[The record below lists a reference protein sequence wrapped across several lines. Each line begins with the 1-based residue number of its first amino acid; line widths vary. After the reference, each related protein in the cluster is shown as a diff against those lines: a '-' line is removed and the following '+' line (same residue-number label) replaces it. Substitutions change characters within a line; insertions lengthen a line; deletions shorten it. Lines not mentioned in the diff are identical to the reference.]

1 MKWFVHKCIYTPKA
15 KHAFFNF
22 ITYMPELPEVNT
34 FQKYFDGTSLHQCIE
49 SVEVHDDKIIRNV
62 SGEEFIDRMTGR
74 TFLSSYRRGKYLFAR
89 MDNEEHLLLH
99 FGMTGDL
106 NYYSEPEERTRHERF
121 VFHFDNGQHLG
132 FDCPRKFAKIRYI
145 EDLAGYISTIKL
157 GEDALVITEQDF
169 LDQTEG
175 KTATIKGFLLNQNH
189 LAGVGNLYADEIC
202 YQTGIHPA
210 SRVNKLSQ
218 KQRSDIHQAMQR
230 ILREAIDR
238 NAYYK
243 DYPENWFWEW
253 RKEGEP
259 GPNGVGVVQ
268 RTKIAGRTTYFIE
281 GVQKLYS

>member
-1 MKWFVHKCIYTPKA
+1 
-15 KHAFFNF
+15 
-22 ITYMPELPEVNT
+22 MPELPEVNT
-34 FQKYFDGTSLHQCIE
+34 FQKYFDGTSLHQRIE
-49 SVEVHDDKIIRNV
+49 SVEVHDDMIIRNM
-62 SGEEFIDRMTGR
+62 SGNAFVDRMTGR
-74 TFLSSYRRGKYLFAR
+74 TFLCSYRRGKYLFAK

-106 NYYSEPEERTRHERF
+106 NYYSEPEERTKYERF

-145 EDLAGYISTIKL
+145 EDLESYISQIKL
-157 GEDALVITEQDF
+157 GEDALLITKEEF
-169 LDQTEG
+169 LEKANG
-175 KTATIKGFLLNQNH
+175 KTTTIKGFLLNQNH

-210 SRVNKLSQ
+210 SRVSNLSG
-218 KQRSDIHQAMQR
+218 KQLKEIHTAMQR
-230 ILREAIDR
+230 ILQEAIER

-253 RKEGEP
+253 RREGEP
-259 GPNGVGVVQ
+259 GPEGEGIVR

-281 GVQKLYS
+281 DLQQLF